1 MDFKRYDDGFF
12 AVNGKNGFLPQREP
26 MIVLPSKYVELQT
39 IIDAMPIVKDNNE
52 PGLLSKEGAFEK
64 AIDNLPNLLEKVKEE
79 TDPYLLQALFRA
91 YAFFTSAY
99 TLAPAHFQFLKNG
112 KYGKAYNYL
121 PPQIAQPFVAVSQ
134 KLEVFP
140 WIDYHYAYSLGNY
153 KKIDGDAGMNWDN
166 LGMCAKFSG
175 MPDERGFIMLHV
187 DMNQYSPDLIEG
199 ISMVLSSE
207 KEVIINE
214 GLHKVLYAISEINE
228 RRRLMWTASRWRHY
242 NDFRVFIMGI
252 EGNEDIFGP
261 GLVYGGVSEA
271 YQKYRGQTGAQDNII
286 PTLDIF
292 TGVIQFYPQNELTAY
307 LMDLRQYRPK
317 VIQYFLEDLRK
328 ELGKNPLIDRLNK
341 SQNTEGI
348 ITLLKILEEVYAFR
362 NGHWQFV
369 QKYIMANTVYPKAT
383 GGTPIISWIP
393 NQLNAVLSKMKST
406 FEQLPER
413 TPDFDQTTWQEKFKN
428 KAELLNQQLQ
438 AMNSEGVNPN
448 KIFAL
453 NEQYGLKDSQ

>member
-1 MDFKRYDDGFF
+1 MDFNRYNDGFF

-26 MIVLPSKYVELQT
+26 MKALPSKYEELQN
-39 IIDAMPIVKDNNE
+39 IINAMPIVKDNNE
-52 PGLLSKEGAFEK
+52 AGLLSKEGAFEK
-64 AIDNLPNLLEKVKEE
+64 AIDNLPNLLPLVKEE

-99 TLAPAHFQFLKNG
+99 TLAPAHFEFLKNG

-121 PPQIAQPFVAVSQ
+121 PPQIAQPFVEVSQ

-153 KKIDGDAGMNWDN
+153 RKIDENAGMNWDN
-166 LGMCAKFSG
+166 LGMCVKFSG

-187 DMNQYSPDLIEG
+187 DMNQYSPGLIDG
-199 ISMVLSSE
+199 ISMALSSE

-228 RRRLMWTASRWRHY
+228 RRKLMWTASRWKHY

-252 EGNEDIFGP
+252 AGNEEIFGP
-261 GLVYGGVSEA
+261 GLVFGGVSEEHK
-271 YQKYRGQTGAQDNII
+271 KYRGQTGAQDNII

-292 TGVIQFYPQNELTAY
+292 TGVIQFYPNNELTEY
-307 LMDLRQYRPK
+307 LLDLRQYRPK

-328 ELGKNPLIDRLNK
+328 ELEKKPLIDRLQK
-341 SQNTEGI
+341 SHNTEGK
-348 ITLLKILEEVYAFR
+348 ITLLKILEEIYAFR

-393 NQLNAVLSKMKST
+393 NQLKAVLSAMKST
-406 FEQLPER
+406 FKLLPSR
-413 TPDFDQTTWQEKFKN
+413 TPDFDQTTWSEKFNTKV
-428 KAELLNQQLQ
+428 ELLNQQLKVLHGEK
-438 AMNSEGVNPN
+438 ANPDE
-448 KIFAL
+448 IFAL
-453 NEQYGLKDSQ
+453 NEQFGLKDSQ